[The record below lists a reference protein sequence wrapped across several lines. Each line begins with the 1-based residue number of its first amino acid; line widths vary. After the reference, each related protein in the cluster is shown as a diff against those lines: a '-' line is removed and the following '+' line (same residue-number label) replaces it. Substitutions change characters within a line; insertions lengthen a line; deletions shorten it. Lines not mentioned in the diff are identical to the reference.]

1 MVRQPIVKLQGLLLH
16 DFCAV
21 GYHLPQLPILEV
33 RYNMKRIAT
42 IMVIAALATSFSFAD
57 INVLGV
63 HIATDGG
70 AWQIVDGRLAQ
81 TDGDASLAG
90 AMANVGRSGMTEY
103 SFDVAYHGGGEDNA
117 GAFGVIVD
125 GFAIGLVWDPANKG
139 GSGLYA
145 EVYTANGLHEYAGIT
160 YSFEIPA
167 SLLAG
172 ISVQT
177 VVNTTLPIRIRIDSS
192 NGNVWVKD
200 PRDATIWWAFT
211 LGQALDGTTVGVG
224 TSSLSAT
231 FGNPTAQ
238 SM

>member
-1 MVRQPIVKLQGLLLH
+1 
-16 DFCAV
+16 
-21 GYHLPQLPILEV
+21 
-33 RYNMKRIAT
+33 MKRVAT
-42 IMVIAALATSFSFAD
+42 ILTIAALAASFSFAD
-57 INVLGV
+57 INVRGV
-63 HIATDGG
+63 SISTDGG

-81 TDGDASLAG
+81 TDGDALLAG
-90 AMANVGRSGMTEY
+90 ATANVGRSGITEY
-103 SFDVAYHGGGEDNA
+103 SFDVAYHGGGEDNS

-125 GFAIGLVWDPANKG
+125 GFAIGLVWDPVNKG

-145 EVYTANGLHEYAGIT
+145 EVYTANGLHEYAGVT

-192 NGNVWVKD
+192 SGNVRVKD
-200 PRDATIWWAFT
+200 PRDATTWWTFT
-211 LGQALDGTTVGVG
+211 LGQALDGSTVGVG

-231 FGNPTAQ
+231 FGNPGAQ